1 MASSEIPPSQP
12 PSQEASSAHSLVE
25 KNVRRK
31 SDITW
36 GHCKLLPNN
45 SIVCNYCNK
54 VFGGGGIHRVK
65 EHLAGK
71 KGNTEI
77 CNEVPPEVRFQV
89 KQNFE
94 ERSKKRKTLD
104 VAASDSV
111 TAEGDELQV
120 QTNLETSKKGKND
133 GRIGTYFLPRT
144 TPGAQPTIKNVIQS
158 KERVEKCDLAIAK
171 WFLDASIP
179 FNAANSP
186 YFQPAVDALCSIGA
200 GYKVPTMHALRGNLL
215 NKWVD
220 DVKKQIDE
228 YRSHWKITG
237 CTLMADGWTDRCRR
251 TLINFLVY

>member
-1 MASSEIPPSQP
+1 M
-12 PSQEASSAHSLVE
+12 
-25 KNVRRK
+25 
-31 SDITW
+31 
-36 GHCKLLPNN
+36 
-45 SIVCNYCNK
+45 
-54 VFGGGGIHRVK
+54 
-65 EHLAGK
+65 
-71 KGNTEI
+71 
-77 CNEVPPEVRFQV
+77 
-89 KQNFE
+89 
-94 ERSKKRKTLD
+94 
-104 VAASDSV
+104 
-111 TAEGDELQV
+111 
-120 QTNLETSKKGKND
+120 SKKGENG
-133 GRIGTYFLPRT
+133 GRVGTYFLPRT

-186 YFQPAVDALCSIGA
+186 YFQLAVDGLCSIGA

-237 CTLMADGWTDRCRR
+237 CTLMADGWTDRCMR

>member
-1 MASSEIPPSQP
+1 
-12 PSQEASSAHSLVE
+12 
-25 KNVRRK
+25 
-31 SDITW
+31 
-36 GHCKLLPNN
+36 
-45 SIVCNYCNK
+45 
-54 VFGGGGIHRVK
+54 
-65 EHLAGK
+65 
-71 KGNTEI
+71 
-77 CNEVPPEVRFQV
+77 
-89 KQNFE
+89 
-94 ERSKKRKTLD
+94 

-186 YFQPAVDALCSIGA
+186 YFQPAVDGLCSIGA

-237 CTLMADGWTDRCRR
+237 CTLMADGWTDRWRR
-251 TLINFLVY
+251 TIINFLVYCPKGTIFIKSVDASQHSKTAAMLV

>member
-1 MASSEIPPSQP
+1 MASSETPISQP

-36 GHCKLLPNN
+36 AHCKLLPNN

-77 CNEVPPEVRFQV
+77 CKEVPPEVRFQV

-120 QTNLETSKKGKND
+120 QTNLETSKKEKNV

-158 KERVEKCDLAIAK
+158 KERVENCDLAIAK

-220 DVKKQIDE
+220 DVKKQIDQ
-228 YRSHWKITG
+228 YRSDWKITG
-237 CTLMADGWTDRCRR
+237 C
-251 TLINFLVY
+251 